1 MGKIAELINRDTMIK
16 NETKRLTVLIR
27 KLCLSFALLSVINL
41 VLNILFLHSLMGA
54 LMWAGM
60 VIADI
65 LTLLVS
71 YHSSKNVVLVVFV
84 VQKIVWILVA
94 ILFYGWNGGFQFYL
108 ILLTILFSFGEAGY
122 TNKKLVFTFFC
133 FAVFTVFLLFFKE
146 SNGIIGIEGL
156 DKTIQILNTL
166 FFCVN
171 VGLVSWS
178 FSRESQE
185 NEEKIVKYN
194 EQLKLEAGEDALT
207 GLKNRRSTSEYIRGL
222 IKEKAT
228 FSICMCDVDFFKKV
242 NDTYGHEFGDD
253 VLKEI
258 ASVFKKYASS
268 YAYISRWGGEEFLL
282 IFPGLNGDDAY
293 MKAHELRD
301 EIKRIAIPNGNE
313 TVSITMTYGL
323 TEYDLN
329 KTAIENI
336 KEVDEKLYMGKE
348 AGRDRIVY

>member
-1 MGKIAELINRDTMIK
+1 
-16 NETKRLTVLIR
+16 
-27 KLCLSFALLSVINL
+27 
-41 VLNILFLHSLMGA
+41 
-54 LMWAGM
+54 
-60 VIADI
+60 
-65 LTLLVS
+65 
-71 YHSSKNVVLVVFV
+71 
-84 VQKIVWILVA
+84 
-94 ILFYGWNGGFQFYL
+94 
-108 ILLTILFSFGEAGY
+108 
-122 TNKKLVFTFFC
+122 
-133 FAVFTVFLLFFKE
+133 
-146 SNGIIGIEGL
+146 
-156 DKTIQILNTL
+156 
-166 FFCVN
+166 
-171 VGLVSWS
+171 
-178 FSRESQE
+178 
-185 NEEKIVKYN
+185 
-194 EQLKLEAGEDALT
+194 
-207 GLKNRRSTSEYIRGL
+207 
-222 IKEKAT
+222 
-228 FSICMCDVDFFKKV
+228 MCDVDFFKKV

-282 IFPGLNGDDAY
+282 IFPGLNGDNAY